1 MTMYR
6 PNARSL
12 ALAIVLASAL
22 PLAVEAQKLTG
33 ANPGPVPA
41 PVSLDT
47 TGMFQPKFV
56 KFGDDVFVG
65 GQPTERALRELKAQG
80 VTTVVNLRSPQ
91 EMTQSV
97 HFDEAALV

>member
-1 MTMYR
+1 MTLHDL
-6 PNARSL
+6 NVRSI
-12 ALAIVLASAL
+12 ALAAAIAIVPPVAAD
-22 PLAVEAQKLTG
+22 AQKLTG

-47 TGMFQPKFV
+47 TGMFQAKFV

-97 HFDEAALV
+97 KFDPKQ